1 MTSDNLS
8 VEFQRSA
15 VKSKLSE
22 FADLHLQF
30 VHRATFSL
38 VGEIYTICKTGVS
51 HGWKNGAY
59 NIGDKCCSVHM
70 LCSMEILACIVC
82 ITLLSNAGV
91 MKL

>member
-15 VKSKLSE
+15 VKSKLSK

-30 VHRATFSL
+30 VHRDTFSM

-51 HGWKNGAY
+51 HGWQNGAY
-59 NIGDKCCSVHM
+59 NIGDKCCSHASHIKYSPCCLIM
-70 LCSMEILACIVC
+70 PLPMSIVN
-82 ITLLSNAGV
+82 I
-91 MKL
+91 